1 VARLRRQ
8 GAPVSPTAARRVQ
21 KEVQFRNLA
30 GDPDLGVQIDG
41 IYGTKTEAAVR
52 LFQKVVGIAVD
63 GIAGR

>member
-1 VARLRRQ
+1 M
-8 GAPVSPTAARRVQ
+8 SPTAARRVQ
-21 KEVQFRNLA
+21 EELQFRNLA